1 MNEKKWAPVTKISL
15 LNDRDEPVYKTF
27 NPKEL
32 SRMTH
37 PKMIK
42 HIKLKD
48 NLAILEQLLPE
59 TTIVRLLVAKIN
71 IIKQMRV

>member
-1 MNEKKWAPVTKISL
+1 MTGMNQFIKL
-15 LNDRDEPVYKTF
+15 LILT
-27 NPKEL
+27 

-71 IIKQMRV
+71 ILKQMRV